1 VKFCRFI
8 ELVLE
13 EMIMIGKYSWV
24 IVLACLMMFT
34 VNAWAD
40 EAAMKKEMDG
50 LNERVEQLEK
60 KLEQAEKSRAGGWS
74 ALEDRITLKGV
85 MAGAYQ
91 LQSVSG
97 PSEAEDTGRGA
108 LPFQPEVSVK
118 LTENDQFFFKFG
130 FAAGN
135 GLNPVNPFLL
145 APWAADLEDDV
156 KDINGR
162 NRDYLLT
169 AWYKHTFKFSEEQS
183 LALSGGLIDATDYLD
198 ENAYAN
204 DEYTQFMNEALV
216 NGPNAFAPSYDI
228 GGAVEWAYS
237 QFSVNGVVMGIGEN
251 DDGNA
256 YNFYGLQLGYALE
269 TPLGEGNY
277 RFIFQKCSEA
287 YQDPT
292 ETSKEGK
299 QCVLFSFD
307 QALGDMIGAWVRFGK
322 QDDDAKIPFQN
333 LYSGGIDI
341 KGSLW
346 GREQDNIGIG
356 YGYLDGGNQGV
367 DRTQVTEAYVRFALN
382 EFFALTL
389 DVQYLEDT
397 YKSGAGED
405 VDGWITG
412 IRMTAEF

>member
-1 VKFCRFI
+1 MI
-8 ELVLE
+8 E
-13 EMIMIGKYSWV
+13 KHCWV
-24 IVLACLMMFT
+24 MVLACLMTFT

-40 EAAMKKEMDG
+40 EAAMKKQIDG
-50 LNERVEQLEK
+50 LNDRVEQLEK
-60 KLEQAEKSRAGGWS
+60 KLEQAETGRTGGWS
-74 ALEDRITLKGV
+74 SVEDRISLGGV
-85 MAGAYQ
+85 LAGSYQ
-91 LQSVSG
+91 YQAISG
-97 PSEAEDTGRGA
+97 PSEAEDAGRGS
-108 LPFQPEVSVK
+108 LPFQPEVTVK
-118 LTENDQFFFKFG
+118 LTETDRLFFKFG

-145 APWAADLEDDV
+145 TPWAADLEDDV

-169 AWYKHTFKFSEEQS
+169 AWYKHTFKFGEDHS
-183 LALSGGLIDATDYLD
+183 LGLSGGLIDATDYLD
-198 ENAYAN
+198 ENAYSN

-216 NGPNAFAPSYDI
+216 NAPNAFAPSYDI
-228 GGAVEWAYS
+228 GGAVEWEYRE
-237 QFSVNGVVMGIGEN
+237 FSVRGVVMGVGEN

-256 YNFYGLQLGYALE
+256 YSFYGLQVGYALK

-277 RFIFQKCSEA
+277 RFIFQNCSEA
-287 YQDPT
+287 YLDPT

-307 QALGDMIGAWVRFGK
+307 QALGDILGVWGRFGR
-322 QDDDAKIPFQN
+322 QDDDAKIAFQN
-333 LYSGGIDI
+333 LYSGGIHI

-346 GREQDNIGIG
+346 GRKQDNIGIG
-356 YGYLDGGNQGV
+356 YGYLDGGNQGI
-367 DRTQVTEAYVRFALN
+367 DRTQVTEAYMRFALN

-389 DVQYLEDT
+389 DVQYMEDT
-397 YKSGAGED
+397 YKAGAGDD